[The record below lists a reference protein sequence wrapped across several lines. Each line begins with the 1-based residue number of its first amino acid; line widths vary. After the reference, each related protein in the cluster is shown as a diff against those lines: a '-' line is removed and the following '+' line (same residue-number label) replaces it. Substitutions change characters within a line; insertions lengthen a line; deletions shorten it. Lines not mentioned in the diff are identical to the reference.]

1 MSSYDR
7 RAAARR
13 RAWGRGPMILRF
25 EPLEGRQLLS
35 GGKPDLFAT
44 QFSTVSTATWGGQ
57 IAVTGTISNRGGTA
71 TRVPVEVDIWASSK
85 PKLTTANAVTE
96 LLGSVFVPAG
106 LAAKAT
112 YTFNQLVTL
121 PPTSTTVTSTTVTQ
135 PLYVTLNVDPNNAA
149 NESAMSDKNGRG
161 IGLDTAQ
168 VLVSQQMPA
177 NLVGTAFSISPVSMS
192 TPGVYSWGDT
202 FDVTEQI
209 KNNGLGN
216 APPTRARIV
225 LTPAGA
231 TPGGYSDVTIGD
243 ISVPAIPAFGT
254 TNVVQQ
260 VTLPPLEPLTLG
272 GATQFTVSVVQD
284 ADFLTQPV
292 YPQVATQGIDIDQG
306 PLGINP
312 GPLAATPQGPT
323 PDLAPSTVL
332 VSQNSLVWGQQF
344 QVSAAIQNVSNVASP
359 PFTVRFVAAGAT
371 GDVSHGIFLGDV
383 QVPALAANSVTN
395 VLTTVKLPSILP
407 FGDTVASPSYSQIYA
422 ITDPED
428 MVNESLRSNN
438 MSASAPVLLQV
449 VGSGG
454 ATTTVPTYPQ
464 NVYTS
469 ATLAATAA
477 KQAAL
482 NQQVNLGT
490 PKPAAVVKK
499 HKVDALASVSE
510 SVENWFVK
518 QVKAIPEGT
527 KDLLKSL
534 GVSSGSNS
542 SNAATPANSTVAT
555 TTAAA
560 ANPNAAG
567 NTGGTGGFGA
577 TPLGSNSVA

>member
-35 GGKPDLFAT
+35 GGKADLIAT
-44 QFSTVSTATWGGQ
+44 QFSTVSTASWGGQ
-57 IAVTGTISNRGGTA
+57 IEATGTISNRGGTT

-85 PKLTTANAVTE
+85 PTLTASNAVTE
-96 LLGSVFVPAG
+96 LLASVYVPAG
-106 LAAKAT
+106 LAPQAT

-121 PPTSTTVTSTTVTQ
+121 PPTSTTTTSTTVTQ
-135 PLYVTLNVDPNNAA
+135 PLYLTLNVDPNNAA
-149 NESAMSDKNGRG
+149 NESNLSDKAGRG
-161 IGLDTAQ
+161 IGLDTAEI
-168 VLVSQQMPA
+168 LVSQQMPA
-177 NLVGTAFSISPVSMS
+177 DLEGSAFSISPVSTV

-202 FDVTEQI
+202 FAVTEQI
-209 KNNGLGN
+209 KNVGQGN

-254 TNVVQQ
+254 ANVNQQ
-260 VTLPPLEPLTLG
+260 VTLPPIEPATLG
-272 GATQFTVSVVQD
+272 AATQFTVSIVQD

-292 YPQVATQGIDIDQG
+292 YPRVADQGVDIDQG
-306 PLGINP
+306 PLGIFP
-312 GPLAATPQGPT
+312 GPLAATPQGPL
-323 PDLAPSTVL
+323 PDLAPSTVE
-332 VSQNSLVWGQQF
+332 VSQSSLYWGQSF
-344 QVSAAIQNVSNVASP
+344 EVSAAIQNVSNVPSSP
-359 PFTVRFVAAGAT
+359 FVVRFVATGAS

-383 QVPALAANSVTN
+383 LVPGGLAANSSTT

-407 FGDTVASPSYSQIYA
+407 YGDTVVSPSYSQIYA
-422 ITDPED
+422 IADPED
-428 MVNESLRSNN
+428 VVNESLRSNN
-438 MSASAPVLLQV
+438 MAASAPVLLQV
-449 VGSGG
+449 LGSNG
-454 ATTTVPTYPQ
+454 ASTTVPTYPQ

-469 ATLAATAA
+469 ATLSAAAA

-482 NQQVNLGT
+482 NQSVNLGT

-499 HKVDALASVSE
+499 HKPNALASVSE

-518 QVKAIPEGT
+518 EVKAIPEGT
-527 KDLLKSL
+527 KDILNSL
-534 GVSSGSNS
+534 GVSSGSNGS
-542 SNAATPANSTVAT
+542 SAATPANSTAAT
-555 TTAAA
+555 TTAANA
-560 ANPNAAG
+560 NAAG
-567 NTGGTGGFGA
+567 NSGGTGGFGA
-577 TPLGSNSVA
+577 TPLGNNSVA

>member
-1 MSSYDR
+1 
-7 RAAARR
+7 
-13 RAWGRGPMILRF
+13 MILRF

-35 GGKPDLFAT
+35 GGKADLFAT

-96 LLGSVFVPAG
+96 LLGTVFVPAG
-106 LAAKAT
+106 LASKGT

-149 NESAMSDKNGRG
+149 NESTMSDKNGRG
-161 IGLDTAQ
+161 VGLDTAQ
-168 VLVSQQMPA
+168 ILVSQQMPA
-177 NLVGTAFSISPVSMS
+177 NLVGTAFSIAPVSTV

-209 KNNGLGN
+209 KNNGQGN

-231 TPGGYSDVTIGD
+231 TPGGFSDVTIGN

-272 GATQFTVSVVQD
+272 AATQFTVSIVQD

-292 YPQVATQGIDIDQG
+292 YPEVATQGLDIDQG

-312 GPLAATPQGPT
+312 GPLAATPQGLT

-332 VSQNSLVWGQQF
+332 VSQSSLVWGQQF

-407 FGDTVASPSYSQIYA
+407 FGDTVASPSFAQIYA
-422 ITDPED
+422 IADPED
-428 MVNESLRSNN
+428 VVNESLRSNN
-438 MSASAPVLLQV
+438 MAASAPILLQV

-469 ATLAATAA
+469 ATLSLAAA
-477 KQAAL
+477 KQAAM

-499 HKVDALASVSE
+499 HKPNALASVSE
-510 SVENWFVK
+510 SVENWIVK

-527 KDLLKSL
+527 KDILKSL
-534 GVSSGSNS
+534 GVSSGSNGS
-542 SNAATPANSTVAT
+542 SAATPANSTSA
-555 TTAAA
+555 TTAASA
-560 ANPNAAG
+560 PIA
-567 NTGGTGGFGA
+567 TSGGTGGFGA